1 MNEFDIFQQ
10 EPFREL
16 REKYPERLKK
26 LVVVPGEITEDGLA
40 LTASDKERIMKE
52 ISVVFH
58 TAANVKFDLPLK
70 TAIITNTKSTM
81 NILALAKE
89 VIIIFLEV
97 LIGCKI
103 FETNPIKN
111 EINF

>member
-10 EPFREL
+10 EPFRVL

-40 LTASDKERIMKE
+40 LIASYKERIINE
-52 ISVVFH
+52 ISVIFH

-70 TAIITNTKSTM
+70 TAINTNTKSTM
-81 NILALAKE
+81 NILALAKQ
-89 VIIIFLEV
+89 VKF
-97 LIGCKI
+97 
-103 FETNPIKN
+103 
-111 EINF
+111 NFGGI

>member
-40 LTASDKERIMKE
+40 LTASDKDRIMKE